1 MDITLYTDPSG
12 PITLRDTTGHT
23 MLYAPGAW
31 RHGEWHATNLT
42 TLPTAVRDVADEL
55 WTPALVAAY
64 RAASEPPVPTTEDL
78 VEAFRAAIQSHVDTV
93 ATSRRYDSAV
103 SLASYVA
110 SNNPAW
116 AAEAQAFVAWRD
128 AVWVYAYAEID
139 KVLNGQRDQPGI
151 AEFIGELPAMVWP
164 GEGA

>member
-1 MDITLYTDPSG
+1 MDIYTNPTG
-12 PITLRDTTGHT
+12 PITLRDAGGHT
-23 MLYAPGAW
+23 TLYAPGEW
-31 RHGEWHATNLT
+31 RQGVWEASAVAS
-42 TLPTAVRDVADEL
+42 LPEAVRVAAEEH
-55 WTPALVAAY
+55 WTAARVAAY
-64 RAASEPPVPTTEDL
+64 RAASKPPVPTTEDM
-78 VEAFRAAIQSHVDTV
+78 VEAFRTAIQSHVDTV

-116 AAEAQAFVAWRD
+116 AAEAQAFVSWRD
-128 AVWVYAYAEID
+128 AVWVYAYAEMD

-164 GEGA
+164 AGQA